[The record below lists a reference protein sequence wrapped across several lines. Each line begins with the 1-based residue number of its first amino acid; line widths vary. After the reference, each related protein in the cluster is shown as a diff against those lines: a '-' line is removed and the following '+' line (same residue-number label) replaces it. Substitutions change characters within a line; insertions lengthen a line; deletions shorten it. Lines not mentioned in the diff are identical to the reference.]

1 MDYFFLTSSVFKC
14 WNDFMN
20 KNVSPPVSSSV
31 GSLAFSVS
39 QQSSQTEMMLS
50 LHSDAANAVPFAG
63 QPMTGDQCIVDGEQ
77 IDLTSI
83 FFSPTPDVYP
93 I

>member
-1 MDYFFLTSSVFKC
+1 
-14 WNDFMN
+14 MN

-39 QQSSQTEMMLS
+39 QRSSPTEMMLS

-83 FFSPTPDVYP
+83 FFFLQHQMFIPFSVTDSET
-93 I
+93 